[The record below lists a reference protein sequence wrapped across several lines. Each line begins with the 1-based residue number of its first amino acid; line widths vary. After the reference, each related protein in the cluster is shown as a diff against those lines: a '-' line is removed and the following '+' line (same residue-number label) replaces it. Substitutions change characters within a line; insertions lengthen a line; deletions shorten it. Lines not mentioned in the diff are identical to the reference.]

1 VRKPSLTFRVDEIG
15 SEVTEDV
22 SDAAGGAASPE
33 NSIGIGIVAGIVYV
47 GGAGVTSV
55 VVDVE
60 DA

>member
-1 VRKPSLTFRVDEIG
+1 VRKPSLTFRVDEVG

-22 SDAAGGAASPE
+22 SDAAGGAASPGD
-33 NSIGIGIVAGIVYV
+33 SIGVGTVVEAVD

-55 VVDVE
+55 VVDAE